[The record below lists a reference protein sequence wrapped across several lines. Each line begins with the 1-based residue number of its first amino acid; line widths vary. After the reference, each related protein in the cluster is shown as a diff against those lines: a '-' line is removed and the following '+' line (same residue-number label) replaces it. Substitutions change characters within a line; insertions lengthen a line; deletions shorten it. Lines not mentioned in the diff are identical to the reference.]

1 MGGGSGDAQ
10 KIIVVILVV
19 VGLLVAL
26 RWIFVRLQ
34 ILAESAARRTQD
46 VILDAD
52 DLHEPGTHAAERDT
66 EEAQAPFAHSDFGTA
81 PRER

>member
-1 MGGGSGDAQ
+1 MIFLADHRVQ
-10 KIIVVILVV
+10 IIMIILVV
-19 VGLLVAL
+19 VGLPVAL

-52 DLHEPGTHAAERDT
+52 NLHAPGLPASERDA
-66 EEAQAPFAHSDFGTA
+66 ESASRCDDFGTP